1 MLEIGS
7 KTFTV
12 DGITVFADHADPNQ
26 FWYLPGP
33 VQLARRH
40 ADNRAAFTMIKYA
53 GVEGDAVTGGG
64 FFTFEVNL
72 RLEPSVERRILARL
86 ASLAEDE
93 PKLAAV
99 PFDEGTVEC
108 IALNLQ
114 GSNGTV
120 ADVSETGTF
129 QAVEKILGVTVPSL
143 HGDNSAAF
151 SLTLS
156 QEGATILENVFADSG
171 TPIGVVY
178 SLKYTGLRPALDV
191 EITADLKRVY
201 DHFSGSLQGQIYFI
215 RMGIDAGFEKLVQD
229 GAIQI
234 KVINYS
240 TQADRLQQENW
251 ALEFFKEK
259 LLADWFRPTLTPGQ
273 LAGGLAQAENLDAVR
288 RRGEQLRPP
297 PTPVPARPAP
307 TSPTPGGD
315 TDDDGEGDAKPQS
328 EPTVD
333 ENSGVPEAR
342 GVIGS
347 PPVSQSNTEQTR
359 AVGTQM
365 PPPSSAPGSTDA
377 AGLNFPRPNTPNAA
391 NTAVD
396 SALVSLQLKY
406 IHQEELK
413 RLTLRYSRAEAVQRT
428 YAPQGFFGL
437 LAQDL
442 AQSGHFFEIDLDDE
456 FFRQF
461 VVSIESPFDR
471 ARIGLASAHVQLDYG
486 DPSNSA
492 THKHRD
498 FVIDQ
503 QSAVIEKWVVKHE
516 PGRTFYQNQVQYHF
530 LPDSEWR
537 GEHYSYE
544 LPAVRSED
552 RTLLI
557 HPFEHL
563 GFLEVEISPSLID
576 WSVVGDV
583 EVQLSYQ
590 APNGWQRRDSF
601 FFDASNRTSKYW
613 KMRLSQPTARSYRTQ
628 FVYRLKDGSQR
639 TSEALTTEASKVA
652 IPNPFYAIALEF
664 LPLYNKGQLRMVF
677 IDVEYRDPKSDNYF
691 YQDRLRLDGNSIDSA
706 IMRLQVVDPSKR
718 TYRYR
723 ITVVGSNSSLHRGQ
737 FVETSETLIGVDGL
751 IGAQRG
757 GQ

>member
-33 VQLARRH
+33 VQLARRP

-53 GVEGDAVTGGG
+53 GVEADHVQGGG
-64 FFTFEVNL
+64 FLTFEVNL
-72 RLEPSVERRILARL
+72 RLEPTVERRIMARL
-86 ASLAEDE
+86 SSLAPEQ

-114 GSNGTV
+114 GSNGTTAEV
-120 ADVSETGTF
+120 SADGTF
-129 QAVEKILGVTVPSL
+129 QAVEQILGATVPSL

-156 QEGATILENVFADSG
+156 QEGATILEKVFEDSG

-201 DHFSGSLQGQIYFI
+201 DHFSASLQGQVYFI
-215 RMGIDAGFEKLVQD
+215 RAGIDAGFEKLVQD
-229 GAIQI
+229 GVIQI

-240 TQADRLQQENW
+240 TNADRLQQENW

-259 LLADWFRPTLTPGQ
+259 LLSDWFRPSLTPGQ

-288 RRGEQLRPP
+288 QRGERLRPP
-297 PTPVPARPAP
+297 PTPAP
-307 TSPTPGGD
+307 PPPTPPTGGNS
-315 TDDDGEGDAKPQS
+315 DDDDAAEQPPAAA
-328 EPTVD
+328 EPAAD
-333 ENSGVPEAR
+333 ENSGAPEPE
-342 GVIGS
+342 GVIGN
-347 PPVSQSNTEQTR
+347 PPVSEPNSDPAQAAGIQRPPRSSR
-359 AVGTQM
+359 A
-365 PPPSSAPGSTDA
+365 GSVDA
-377 AGLNFPRPNTPNAA
+377 AGLNFPRPNTPAAA
-391 NTAVD
+391 NSAVD
-396 SALVSLQLKY
+396 SAVISLQLKY

-413 RLTLRYSRAEAVQRT
+413 RLTFRYSRAEAVQRT

-437 LAQDL
+437 LSQDL
-442 AQSGHFFEIDLDDE
+442 ARSGHFFEIDLDDE
-456 FFRQF
+456 FFREF

-486 DPSNSA
+486 DVSNSA

-498 FVIDQ
+498 FVIDE
-503 QSAVIEKWVVKHE
+503 SNHEIEKWVVKNE
-516 PGRTFYQNQVQYHF
+516 AGRTTYTYQVQYHF
-530 LPDSEWR
+530 SPDTEWR
-537 GEHYSYE
+537 GEHFSYE
-544 LPAVRSED
+544 LPTVRTED

-576 WSVVGDV
+576 WSVVADV
-583 EVQLSYQ
+583 EAQLSYI
-590 APNGWQRRDSF
+590 APTGWQRRDSF
-601 FFDASNRTSKYW
+601 FFDGSSHAAKSW
-613 KMRLSQPTARSYRTQ
+613 KLRLSQPEARSFQSQ
-628 FVYRLKDGSQR
+628 FIYRLKDGSQR
-639 TSEALTTEASKVA
+639 TSELITSEATKVA
-652 IPNPFYAIALEF
+652 IPNPFFAIAVEF
-664 LPLYNKGQLRMVF
+664 LPLYAQGQLRMIF
-677 IDVEYRDPKSDNYF
+677 IDVEYADPENGNYL
-691 YQDRLRLDGNSIDSA
+691 YQERLRLDGNSVNSA
-706 IMRLQVVDPSKR
+706 MVRLQVIDPAKR
-718 TYRYR
+718 AYRYGF
-723 ITVVGSNSSLHRGQ
+723 TVVGNDGSMTRGQ

-751 IGAQRG
+751 IGALRG
-757 GQ
+757 GM